1 MKQLRL
7 LRNNALFHRSR
18 VLPGLILF
26 GMVLVTGCTSEAVAV
41 AASSAEPPGTTSP
54 SPPPT
59 EQRAVRY
66 LLTTVPVDEVAPR
79 RLAKLPDML
88 AGSGSG
94 SGSER
99 ARIIRHNLGVI
110 KSAPGWGNIAG
121 SEVSPNQKWFLLY
134 FGDGEYAIASA
145 ESLAKSFEDVAKPPI
160 LPDGFDDATA
170 IGWMILD
177 DDHLIGQADLPS
189 LDPGVGM
196 TLSEKDSLPPRDTL
210 IYIYTLSSGT
220 TTRAEVDGVL
230 TSPFNIYE
238 GPEGRLLISDFHDL
252 EVFGVKIIPIPKP

>member
-7 LRNNALFHRSR
+7 LRNNALFHSSR
-18 VLPGLILF
+18 VLLCLILF
-26 GMVLVTGCTSEAVAV
+26 GAVLVTGCTSEAVAV
-41 AASSAEPPGTTSP
+41 AASPAESPLTT

-88 AGSGSG
+88 AGSGS
-94 SGSER
+94 ER

-110 KSAPGWGNIAG
+110 RSASLLGRISGA
-121 SEVSPNQKWFLLY
+121 EVSPDQKWVLVSI
-134 FGDGEYAIASA
+134 GEMGYAIASA
-145 ESLAKSFEDVAKPPI
+145 ESLAKSFEDIAKPPRI
-160 LPDGFDDATA
+160 PDGFDDATA

-210 IYIYTLSSGT
+210 IYIYTISSGT
-220 TTRAEVDGVL
+220 TMRADIDGIL
-230 TSPFNIYE
+230 PRPLNIFRDA
-238 GPEGRLLISDFHDL
+238 EGRLLILDSSYD
-252 EVFGVKIIPIPKP
+252 EWSGAKIIQIPEP

>member
-7 LRNNALFHRSR
+7 LRNSATFFHRSR

-26 GMVLVTGCTSEAVAV
+26 GMVLATGCTSEAVAV
-41 AASSAEPPGTTSP
+41 AASSAEPPPTT

-66 LLTTVPVDEVAPR
+66 LLTTVPVEEASPR
-79 RLAKLPDML
+79 RLGRLLDML
-88 AGSGSG
+88 VGSG

-99 ARIIRHNLGVI
+99 ARIIRHNLSVI
-110 KSAPGWGNIAG
+110 RSAPLWDKISG
-121 SEVSPNQKWFLLY
+121 SEVSPDQKWVLLSI
-134 FGDGEYAIASA
+134 GEGGYAIAST
-145 ESLAKSFEDVAKPPI
+145 ESLAKSFEDIAKPPKR
-160 LPDGFDDATA
+160 PDGFDDATA
-170 IGWMILD
+170 FDWTILD

-210 IYIYTLSSGT
+210 IYIYTISSGT
-220 TTRAEVDGVL
+220 TTRAEIDGTL
-230 TSPFNIYE
+230 PRPLNISE
-238 GPEGRLLISDFHDL
+238 GAEGRLLILDSSY
-252 EVFGVKIIPIPKP
+252 VTWSGAKIIQIPEP